1 MHNTTFKADVST
13 RHIAACAREHDS
25 LTTWMDVRACTN
37 GIMCPSDALRY
48 IDM

>member
-25 LTTWMDVRACTN
+25 LTTWMDVRAWTN